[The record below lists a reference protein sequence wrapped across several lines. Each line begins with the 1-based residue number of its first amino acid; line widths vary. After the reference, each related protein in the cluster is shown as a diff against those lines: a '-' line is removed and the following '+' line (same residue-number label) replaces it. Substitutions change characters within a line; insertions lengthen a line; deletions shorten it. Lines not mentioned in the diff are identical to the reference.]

1 MPSNPENRANRGNRR
16 HLRHLKH
23 LRRLKR
29 LRVAMAVAAAAAVV
43 AAGVAVAATAGP
55 SHRSG
60 ADAPDHPAVAAFPV
74 SLTHIPVTATSGLP
88 PVTGDVY
95 VEYHGGKDASAQ
107 ISGQI
112 TNPAGGEV
120 ARLYAQQFPYTRPP
134 APAGSVTLHPAGTTA
149 RYVFQ
154 VTPTLATRYH
164 VELFR
169 DSTATTPLASSA
181 TSTIYVVPGGPDSE
195 VHNCNRPVCHVT
207 FTWTFIVPPTALNTE
222 ISKQLYAYFAVN
234 LSPSSEPKPPALLQ
248 LGAGDPLVT
257 APQRISANEYE
268 QSVTFTF
275 QAGNDAWHAAF
286 NTCTRDTEAEDGIGL
301 PGHHGCGDAQV
312 PYPGGYL
319 G

>member
-1 MPSNPENRANRGNRR
+1 
-16 HLRHLKH
+16 
-23 LRRLKR
+23 
-29 LRVAMAVAAAAAVV
+29 MAIAAAAAVV
-43 AAGVAVAATAGP
+43 AAGVAVASTGGP
-55 SHRSG
+55 SHPSG
-60 ADAPDHPAVAAFPV
+60 GGAPDHPAVAAFPV
-74 SLTHIPVTATSGLP
+74 SLAHIPVTATSGLP
-88 PVTGDVY
+88 PATGDVY
-95 VEYHGGKDASAQ
+95 VEYHGGKDANAQ

-112 TNPAGGEV
+112 TNPADGEV
-120 ARLYAQQFPYTRPP
+120 ARLYAQQFPYTSPP

-149 RYVFQ
+149 SYAFQ
-154 VTPTLATRYH
+154 VTPTLATRYQ

-181 TSTIYVVPGGPDSE
+181 TSTIYVVAGGPDSK

-222 ISKQLYAYFAVN
+222 ISKQVYAYFAVN
-234 LSPSSEPKPPALLQ
+234 LSPSGEPAPPALLQ
-248 LGAGDPLVT
+248 LGAGDPLLT
-257 APQRISANEYE
+257 APQRISADEYE

-286 NTCTRDTEAEDGIGL
+286 NTCTKDTEAEDGTGL

-312 PYPGGYL
+312 PYPSGYL